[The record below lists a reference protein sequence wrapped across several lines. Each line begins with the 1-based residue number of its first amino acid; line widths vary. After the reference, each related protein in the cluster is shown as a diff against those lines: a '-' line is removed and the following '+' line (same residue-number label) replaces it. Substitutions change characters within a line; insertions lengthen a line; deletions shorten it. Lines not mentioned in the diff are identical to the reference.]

1 MSNLLKQRII
11 DRIITEGPINF
22 EDFMEMALYH
32 PDLGYYSRESTE
44 IGRHGDFYTSPHLH
58 PIFGVMM
65 GRQIF
70 EMWMIMEKPSFQ
82 IVEMGAGEGYL
93 ARDMLDYLSK
103 TKSERLREFFKNLS
117 YTIIEI
123 NPSFRKRQQGLLYD
137 FLDKV
142 NWVND
147 IEEIDTLTGCLL
159 SNELLDSFPVR
170 LIEMAE
176 DLKEIY
182 VSIDG
187 GGNLIEIKRPCGEEI
202 RDYLEG
208 FKVKLPSGYR
218 TEINLRIKNWLIKV
232 SEKLNEGFILTID
245 YGYPACDY
253 YSEARNRG
261 TLLCYHGHRIE
272 EDPFKNLGEQDIT
285 AHVNFS
291 SLKKWGEE
299 VGLKTIGYCEQ
310 GPFLVSLGIDEI
322 IEELYGE
329 VPDPVEVSKIKG
341 LIMPEGMGESHKVM
355 IQYRGKREVKT
366 LQGFNLRNRLR
377 WL

>member
-1 MSNLLKQRII
+1 MSDLLKQIII
-11 DRIITEGPINF
+11 DRILTEGPISF
-22 EDFMEMALYH
+22 EDFMEMALYY
-32 PDLGYYSRESTE
+32 PGLGYYAKESTV
-44 IGRHGDFYTSPHLH
+44 IGRHGDFYTSSHLH

-70 EMWMIMEKPSFQ
+70 EMWRIMEEPYFQ

-103 TKSERLREFFKNLS
+103 TKSEGLRKFFENLS

-123 NPSFRKRQQGLLYD
+123 NPSIRKRQQGLLYD

-142 NWVND
+142 KWVND

-170 LIEMAE
+170 LVEMAE

-182 VSIDG
+182 VSIDEG
-187 GGNLIEIKRPCGEEI
+187 DNIIEIKRPCSEEI
-202 RDYLEG
+202 RDYLEE
-208 FKVKLPSGYR
+208 FKIKLPRGYR
-218 TEINLRIKNWLIKV
+218 TEINLRIRDWLIEA
-232 SEKLNEGFILTID
+232 SDRFSEGFILTID
-245 YGYPACDY
+245 YGYPACEY

-272 EDPFKNLGEQDIT
+272 EEPFKYIGEQDMT

-322 IEELYGE
+322 IKELYGE

-341 LIMPEGMGESHKVM
+341 LIMPEGMGESHKVI
-355 IQYRGKREVKT
+355 IQYKGKREVKT
-366 LQGFNLRNRLR
+366 LQGFNLRNRLK

>member
-11 DRIITEGPINF
+11 DRITAEGPISF
-22 EDFMEMALYH
+22 EDFMEMALYY

-58 PIFGVMM
+58 QIFGVMM
-65 GRQIF
+65 SRQIF
-70 EMWMIMEKPSFQ
+70 EMWRIMEKPSFQ

-103 TKSERLREFFKNLS
+103 TKSEGLREFFKNLS

-123 NPSFRKRQQGLLYD
+123 NPSFKKRQQGLLYG

-142 NWVND
+142 NWANA
-147 IEEIDTLTGCLL
+147 IEEVDTLTGCLL
-159 SNELLDSFPVR
+159 SNELLDSFPIR
-170 LIEMAE
+170 LIEMND
-176 DLKEIY
+176 DLYEIY
-182 VSIDG
+182 IAIDG
-187 GGNLIEIKRPCGEEI
+187 DGNLIEIKRPCGEDI
-202 RDYLEG
+202 KAYLEE
-208 FKVKLPSGYR
+208 FNVKLPSGYR
-218 TEINLRIKNWLIKV
+218 TEINLRIKDWLIKV
-232 SEKLNEGFILTID
+232 SEKFSEGFILTID

-253 YSEARNRG
+253 YSESRNRG

-272 EDPFKNLGEQDIT
+272 EDPFKYIGEQDIT

-310 GPFLVSLGIDEI
+310 GPFLVSLGVDEI
-322 IEELYGE
+322 IKELYGE
-329 VPDPVEVSKIKG
+329 VPDPVGVSKIKG

-355 IQYRGKREVKT
+355 IQYKGRRDIKELK
-366 LQGFNLRNRLR
+366 GFGLRNRLR

>member
-1 MSNLLKQRII
+1 MKNQLEQEII
-11 DRIITEGPINF
+11 NKIKTDGPINF
-22 EDFMEMALYH
+22 EDFMKMALYH
-32 PDLGYYSRESTE
+32 PGLGYYSRETTE

-58 PIFGVMM
+58 PIFGAMI

-70 EMWMIMEKPSFQ
+70 EMWKIMEKPSFQ

-93 ARDMLDYLSK
+93 AMDILEYLGK
-103 TKSERLREFFKNLS
+103 TQSEEFGEFFTGLS

-123 NPSFRKRQQGLLYD
+123 SPVFRRRQQRLLNG
-137 FLDKV
+137 FSKKV
-142 NWVND
+142 RWVND

-176 DLKEIY
+176 DLDEIY
-182 VSIDG
+182 VSIDE
-187 GGNLIEIKRPCGEEI
+187 GGNLIEIKRPCSEEI
-202 RDYLEG
+202 RDYLEE

-218 TEINLRIKNWLIKV
+218 TEINLRIRDWLIEV
-232 SEKLNEGFILTID
+232 SERFREGFILTID
-245 YGYPACDY
+245 YGYPACGY
-253 YSEARNRG
+253 YSETRNRG

-272 EDPFKNLGEQDIT
+272 EDPFKYVGEQDIT

-355 IQYRGKREVKT
+355 IQYKGKREVKT